1 MGPEETKAVLDH
13 FARPERVGEYLD
25 APEPMNE
32 ARRDLVR
39 RLVLANVPP
48 KSPVLEIGCGIGT
61 LTADLVASGMICTA
75 IDLSPEMVRV
85 ARQTLG
91 GNAEVQQADV
101 FDYAPRGTFAAV
113 VANGVAPY
121 YRDQQRFLHLLAALA
136 GPKGI
141 VVVGHRNAL
150 FNLFALNRGTIDFI
164 ANDLLPDLAPDLR
177 QRVVD
182 ELSAAIPGLQQPLR
196 GGSSA
201 GIYRSAE
208 NPLTIA
214 ESYRAAGLAVREIRY
229 CFIHGAPPR
238 LPAAGAMP
246 SVGELQHIYEQRWQG
261 MFLGSQFVVLAE
273 CR

>member
-1 MGPEETKAVLDH
+1 MGPEETKAILDH
-13 FARPERVGEYLD
+13 FARPERVGEYLG
-25 APEPMNE
+25 APEPMNQ

-48 KSPVLEIGCGIGT
+48 ESSVLEIGCGIGT
-61 LTADLVASGMICTA
+61 LTAELVASGMVCTA
-75 IDLSPEMVRV
+75 IDLSPKMVRV

-91 GNAEVQQADV
+91 SNAEVQQADV
-101 FDYAPRGTFAAV
+101 FEYAPRGIFAAV

-121 YRDQQRFLHLLAALA
+121 YREQQRFLHRLAALA
-136 GPKGI
+136 RPKGI

-164 ANDLLPDLAPDLR
+164 ANGLLADLAPDLR
-177 QRVVD
+177 QRVLD
-182 ELSAAIPGLQQPLR
+182 ELSAIPGLQQPLR
-196 GGSSA
+196 AGSSDS
-201 GIYRSAE
+201 IYRSAE

-214 ESYRAAGLAVREIRY
+214 ESYRAAGLVVREIRY

-238 LPAAGAMP
+238 LPAVGAMP
-246 SVGELQHIYEQRWQG
+246 SIGELQQIYEQRWQG